1 MGGTVDGGHE
11 GVEAEAASL
20 ILATEKIVEPLRK
33 ALARYKLFVRIG
45 AVLLVLM
52 VAAFIILGFVA
63 VGQSRDNSQLAAQ
76 NAALKASTIMLC
88 QSGNVF
94 RQGEQSIWDKLF
106 AISYAAQKPTPQNRK
121 LGEEFLAYVAQV
133 DAQHNC
139 KALVK

>member
-1 MGGTVDGGHE
+1 MDE
-11 GVEAEAASL
+11 GAARAEAEAASL

-33 ALARYKLFVRIG
+33 AVSRYKWAVRIG

-76 NAALKASTIMLC
+76 NAALKASTVTLC
-88 QSGNVF
+88 QSGNIF
-94 RQGEQSIWDKLF
+94 RQGEQNIWDKLF
-106 AISYAAQKPTPQNRK
+106 ALSYSAQKPTPQNRK

-139 KALVK
+139 KALIK